1 MIEIKIV
8 AHFLLS
14 CINDVFDEVIF
25 RDLKPDNI
33 GFDSNGTVKIF
44 DFGVAR
50 DLEYVRQVGDKLG
63 FTGTPRYMAPE
74 GKC

>member
-1 MIEIKIV
+1 M
-8 AHFLLS
+8 
-14 CINDVFDEVIF
+14 IF

-50 DLEYVRQVGDKLG
+50 DLEYVKQVGDRLG

-74 GKC
+74 GKCCSRLEL